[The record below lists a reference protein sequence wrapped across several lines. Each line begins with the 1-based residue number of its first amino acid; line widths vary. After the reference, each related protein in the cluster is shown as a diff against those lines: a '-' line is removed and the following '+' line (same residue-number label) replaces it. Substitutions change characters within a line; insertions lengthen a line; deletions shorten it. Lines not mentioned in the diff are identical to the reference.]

1 MIKGLIFDLDG
12 VIVDT
17 AKNHYYAWK
26 KIAESIGINF
36 DKKENELIK
45 GLSRKES
52 LEKIISLSKSISI
65 KKSHFNN
72 LLIQKNEEYLN
83 SISNIN
89 KNDILPG
96 IEDLILYSKKNQI
109 KLAVGS
115 SSKNAIY
122 ILKKIDLYS
131 YFNVI
136 IDGTMVKNP
145 KPQPEVFI
153 KCCEAINLSPKEC
166 LVFEDSH
173 SGVYAAKSGGFKV
186 IGVGNHNLIE
196 IADFYE
202 YNLNGFKLEKYEKFI

>member
-36 DKKENELIK
+36 GKKENELIK

-89 KNDILPG
+89 KNDRIICSSSISSMGTGLAETIG
-96 IEDLILYSKKNQI
+96 CAKSKKFSKYI
-109 KLAVGS
+109 CIIGDGS
-115 SSKNAIY
+115 FLMNVQDLQTIY
-122 ILKKIDLYS
+122 QDKINVLIILV
-131 YFNVI
+131 NN
-136 IDGTMVKNP
+136 T
-145 KPQPEVFI
+145 
-153 KCCEAINLSPKEC
+153 INL
-166 LVFEDSH
+166 LVLS
-173 SGVYAAKSGGFKV
+173 S
-186 IGVGNHNLIE
+186 N
-196 IADFYE
+196 
-202 YNLNGFKLEKYEKFI
+202 KFLKAPIP

>member
-36 DKKENELIK
+36 GKKENELIK

-52 LEKIISLSKSISI
+52 LKKIISLYKSKSI

-96 IEDLILYSKKNQI
+96 IEDLILYSKKNQL

-166 LVFEDSH
+166 FVFEDSH
-173 SGVYAAKSGGFKV
+173 SGVYAAKAGGFKV

-202 YNLNGFKLEKYEKFI
+202 DNLNGFKLEKYEKFI

>member
-36 DKKENELIK
+36 GKKENELIK

-96 IEDLILYSKKNQI
+96 IEDLI
-109 KLAVGS
+109 
-115 SSKNAIY
+115 Y
-122 ILKKIDLYS
+122 IQKKIS
-131 YFNVI
+131 
-136 IDGTMVKNP
+136 
-145 KPQPEVFI
+145 
-153 KCCEAINLSPKEC
+153 
-166 LVFEDSH
+166 
-173 SGVYAAKSGGFKV
+173 
-186 IGVGNHNLIE
+186 
-196 IADFYE
+196 
-202 YNLNGFKLEKYEKFI
+202 